1 MATYITTNDGTLL
14 YDDYTAKDYLTSLGI
29 DVDDLRVLLYE
40 DVEENAYR
48 EGYMAAHA
56 EDERVIDGYFCAC
69 RDLAEAVDNLCDLF
83 LDQYKAKAIVHVLNA
98 VKTCVQEN
106 RID

>member
-29 DVDDLRVLLYE
+29 DVDDLRGLLYE
-40 DVEENAYR
+40 DVEDNAYR
-48 EGYMAAHA
+48 EGYQAAWKDA
-56 EDERVIDGYFCAC
+56 EVQIDGYYCGC
-69 RDLAEAVDNLCDLF
+69 RDLAEAVNNLCDVF
-83 LDQYKAKAIVHVLNA
+83 REQYKSVAVIKVLNA
-98 VKTCVQEN
+98 IETCVQEN

>member
-1 MATYITTNDGTLL
+1 MAIYITTNNGILL

-29 DVDDLRVLLYE
+29 DIDDLRELLYE
-40 DVEENAYR
+40 DVEDNAHR
-48 EGYMAAHA
+48 EGYQSAWKEA
-56 EDERVIDGYFCAC
+56 EIQIDGYFCAC
-69 RDLAEAVDNLCDLF
+69 RDLAEAVDNLCDVY
-83 LDQYKAKAIVHVLNA
+83 LDQYKSKAIVNVLNA